1 MPAKLRSGTV
11 LVAMIGVAYLLAT
24 PSASAIT
31 VEVAKK
37 CNVVTEKAYPLRV
50 PGNPAA
56 GHKHGTAKEIQDYFN
71 KCVANDGNVTPPESG
86 QDNNK
91 TTPNQGSGQGGQAP
105 GETK

>member
-11 LVAMIGVAYLLAT
+11 LVATIGAAYLLAT
-24 PSASAIT
+24 PSASAVS

-37 CNVVTEKAYPLRV
+37 CNVLTEKAYPLRV

-56 GHKHGTAKEIQDYFN
+56 GHKHGTAKEFQDYFN
-71 KCVANDGNVTPPESG
+71 KCVANDGNVTAPESG

-105 GETK
+105 GGTK

>member
-11 LVAMIGVAYLLAT
+11 LVATIGAAYLLAT
-24 PSASAIT
+24 PSALAVS

-37 CNVVTEKAYPLRV
+37 CNVLTEKAYPLRV

-56 GHKHGTAKEIQDYFN
+56 GHKHGTAKEFQDYFN
-71 KCVANDGNVTPPESG
+71 KCVANDGNVTAPSG

-91 TTPNQGSGQGGQAP
+91 TTPDQGSGQDGQAP
-105 GETK
+105 GGTK